1 MNNKIRHNEIDV
13 PYKGRIAKLWFEEGN
28 FDSYKATVLVPG
40 SKKPIAPLDEGY
52 FNYFQELRTEEE
64 KEQIYQDFTKIYDV
78 TTTEVETSV
87 IKLINQLSSKYDDSD
102 DINLRFVIVYY
113 GMVAEENKEFAKL
126 KKRIKRLGMYQ
137 TLIEGMKPRDA
148 ANFSKGKDW
157 TELDV
162 IMKERGF

>member
-1 MNNKIRHNEIDV
+1 MLCFDLKSDPLYYFNLSIQELKKELNKKPKVIRTIKHKKHPIIMNSSYGI
-13 PYKGRIAKLWFEEGN
+13 N
-28 FDSYKATVLVPG
+28 FDNYKQLG
-40 SKKPIAPLDEGY
+40 IKKLKQRA
-52 FNYFQELRTEEE
+52 
-64 KEQIYQDFTKIYDV
+64 K
-78 TTTEVETSV
+78 
-87 IKLINQLSSKYDDSD
+87 
-102 DINLRFVIVYY
+102 
-113 GMVAEENKEFAKL
+113 MVRENKEFAKL